1 MKQGATLKET
11 THISQS
17 LRDVNLQLQWVPNPC
32 LQSTG
37 RVGET
42 AGVANNGPKV
52 FFQPYRRAHYPPIK
66 INLPA

>member
-1 MKQGATLKET
+1 
-11 THISQS
+11 
-17 LRDVNLQLQWVPNPC
+17 VNLQLQWVPNPC

-66 INLPA
+66 INLLA